1 MNEYIQKEEK
11 TYIAKVDSINPDVD
25 NNSSAFDIVEE
36 NNEQIQKKIHIVSGD
51 GKDLNISDVSEYI
64 EVEKPKEEKKGNIII
79 PEEKK

>member
-11 TYIAKVDSINPDVD
+11 TYVAKVDSVNPDTD
-25 NNSSAFDIVEE
+25 NNSSTFDIVDE
-36 NNEQIQKKIHIVSGD
+36 NNEEVQKKIHIVSGD

>member
-79 PEEKK
+79 EEEKK